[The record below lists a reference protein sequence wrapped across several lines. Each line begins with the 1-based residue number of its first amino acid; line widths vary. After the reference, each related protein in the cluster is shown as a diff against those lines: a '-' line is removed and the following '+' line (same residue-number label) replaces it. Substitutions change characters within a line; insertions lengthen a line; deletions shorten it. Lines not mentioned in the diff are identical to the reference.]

1 MALQLPDLLLIV
13 SCATRILTDIK
24 FLVRHHD
31 MVQPEKMSSQFR
43 LGGPVCRDPAIPKSD
58 SSWARQKM
66 LYGSMEVDRDSYPKP
81 VVSDRKA
88 RELAGHTNLF
98 GTPPFCSTPCAPVK
112 VTSISEI
119 HLETIGIPRV
129 ILASSWLSVKF

>member
-1 MALQLPDLLLIV
+1 
-13 SCATRILTDIK
+13 
-24 FLVRHHD
+24 
-31 MVQPEKMSSQFR
+31 
-43 LGGPVCRDPAIPKSD
+43 
-58 SSWARQKM
+58 M

-112 VTSISEI
+112 EHCGVVYCGSEENPAESARQIRKTKMQALDGHNAVFMSNDTCYRQESKRQPLSHAKALELKGHDIFAVIRPDPESICST
-119 HLETIGIPRV
+119 LQQYND
-129 ILASSWLSVKF
+129 L